1 MPLWYVCFSS
11 GSFFAFATLFPIL
24 FPILCEYFEDI
35 MTKDLPFAV
44 RLVFATVLLAVSTI
58 VLTAASMPR
67 TEQDRQLIA
76 SSAGQIIREIG
87 SD

>member
-1 MPLWYVCFSS
+1 
-11 GSFFAFATLFPIL
+11 
-24 FPILCEYFEDI
+24 